1 MIPVLVHFLA
11 KNGDAS
17 FEEKDGMNVMHIG
30 NPEAV
35 RRYSADSPVYA
46 CNSRGMN
53 AEAVASR

>member
-1 MIPVLVHFLA
+1 
-11 KNGDAS
+11 
-17 FEEKDGMNVMHIG
+17 MNVMHIG

-35 RRYSADSPVYA
+35 RRYSGDSPVYV